1 MKKIHANLY
10 FLDLESIYIQKRK
23 KITEFKTNRI
33 MLVDRI
39 TKQTYSCN
47 CDAVRK
53 LGRKEFNNKVKRNE
67 MDYIQCVII
76 N

>member
-1 MKKIHANLY
+1 
-10 FLDLESIYIQKRK
+10 
-23 KITEFKTNRI
+23 

-39 TKQTYSCN
+39 TNKIYSCN

-53 LGRKEFNNKVKRNE
+53 LGIKEFNNKVKRNE
-67 MDYIQCVII
+67 IDYIQCVII

>member
-1 MKKIHANLY
+1 
-10 FLDLESIYIQKRK
+10 
-23 KITEFKTNRI
+23 

-67 MDYIQCVII
+67 IDYIQCRYV

>member
-1 MKKIHANLY
+1 
-10 FLDLESIYIQKRK
+10 
-23 KITEFKTNRI
+23 

-47 CDAVRK
+47 SEAVRQ

-67 MDYIQCVII
+67 IDYIQCVII